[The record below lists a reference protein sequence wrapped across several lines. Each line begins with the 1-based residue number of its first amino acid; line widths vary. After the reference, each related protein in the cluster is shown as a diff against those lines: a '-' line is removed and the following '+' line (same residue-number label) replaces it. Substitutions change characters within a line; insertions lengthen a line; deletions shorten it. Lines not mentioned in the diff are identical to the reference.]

1 MPPLPRHQGY
11 RVAWLMAL
19 VHMLA
24 VGDRFLL
31 SILIEPI
38 KADLGLGDAVIG
50 ALQGPAFAIVNGV
63 AIIPMILLARRW
75 PLARLLA
82 VALAGSS
89 VATIACGLATSGGML
104 AGARMMLGLA
114 QAAIGPAA
122 MGLIVAAIAPAHR
135 GRGISLFTGGASL
148 GRGLAMIGGGALLAL
163 FALLGGAVAPW
174 RAVFVA
180 GGAIGLPLALVL
192 SRMASPDARPQG
204 GGQPMGEALRRMIAD
219 ARVLL
224 PHILAALCAVLVIQ
238 SLTSWSASLL
248 IRLHGLTPPRAGL
261 YVGLAMMLAGAFG
274 HVLGGMLADRWGRG
288 APGLM
293 LLGLAVATLALWPL
307 TRASDLMLALA
318 ALVVAVVGL
327 SITLAN
333 GLIGLQQRVPSDLR
347 VEGTAIFLTLVTL
360 LGTALGPW
368 AVGAAAQAIAGPTGL
383 ADAIGR
389 VLGMTGLVGCGA
401 GLVAM
406 RANRG
411 DRPQGG
417 EVAGRRA

>member
-1 MPPLPRHQGY
+1 MPPLPRYQGY

-24 VGDRFLL
+24 VGDRFVL
-31 SILIEPI
+31 SILIEPV
-38 KADLGLGDAVIG
+38 KADLGLGDAMIG
-50 ALQGPAFAIVNGV
+50 ALQGPAFAIVNGLAV
-63 AIIPMILLARRW
+63 IPMILLARRW

-89 VATIACGLATSGGML
+89 GATIACGLATSGGTL
-104 AGARMMLGLA
+104 AAARMMLGLV

-122 MGLIVAAIAPAHR
+122 MGLIVAAMAPAHR

-148 GRGLAMIGGGALLAL
+148 GRGCAMIGGGALLAL
-163 FALLGGAVAPW
+163 FLRLGGPVAPW

-180 GGAIGLPLALVL
+180 AGAIGLPVALL
-192 SRMASPDARPQG
+192 LLRIGSPAAAARG
-204 GGQPMGEALRRMIAD
+204 GGQRMGEALRGMISD

-288 APGLM
+288 APALM

-307 TRASDLMLALA
+307 TRAGDLAVALA

-333 GLIGLQQRVPSDLR
+333 GLIGLQARMDPALR
-347 VEGTAIFLTLVTL
+347 VEATAIFLTLVTL
-360 LGTALGPW
+360 LGTALGPR
-368 AVGAAAQAIAGPTGL
+368 AVGAVAQAIAGPTGL

-389 VLGMTGLVGCGA
+389 VLGLTGLLGCGA
-401 GLVAM
+401 GLVAA
-406 RANRG
+406 RRIA
-411 DRPQGG
+411 RPRRQGA
-417 EVAGRRA
+417 E